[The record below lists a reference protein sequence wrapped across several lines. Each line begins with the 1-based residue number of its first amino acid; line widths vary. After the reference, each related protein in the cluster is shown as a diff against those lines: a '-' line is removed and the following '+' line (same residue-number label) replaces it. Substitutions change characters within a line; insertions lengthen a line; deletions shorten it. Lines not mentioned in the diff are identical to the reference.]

1 MDILPTA
8 QNLCKD
14 TMGKE
19 YGCVEETVK
28 HGTHDRNQEINYVP
42 QQFNMYTKSL
52 WSVGGGVRIE
62 PKSLILNEKIHQQML
77 QD

>member
-8 QNLCKD
+8 QDLCKD

-28 HGTHDRNQEINYVP
+28 RGTHDRNQEINSVP
-42 QQFNMYTKSL
+42 QQFNMYTKRL
-52 WSVGGGVRIE
+52 WSSGEG
-62 PKSLILNEKIHQQML
+62 
-77 QD
+77 